1 MENAL
6 PNSQD
11 SGAGPGAD
19 QSAPAES
26 PVSAS
31 AEPPVKRGPGRPKG
45 SGTKAPPGITAEKP
59 GAQKPAQDKPGK
71 RGAKMSAE
79 ALGTLAK
86 QIQGMHAMA
95 AMMTGIPILAITPEE
110 SALLAGGI
118 SAVAEEYGLALDGKT
133 GAALQLF
140 GAAAM
145 VYAPRILQIQA
156 MKRAARANT
165 VDVESRPVN

>member
-1 MENAL
+1 MENAPL
-6 PNSQD
+6 NPD
-11 SGAGPGAD
+11 ETGAGVGTTPPG
-19 QSAPAES
+19 APAE
-26 PVSAS
+26 AS
-31 AEPPVKRGPGRPKG
+31 VQETTPPLKRGPGRPKG
-45 SGTKAPPGITAEKP
+45 SGTKAPPGVQAERV
-59 GAQKPAQDKPGK
+59 GASKAPPEKPGK

-79 ALGTLAK
+79 AVSTLAK

-95 AMMTGIPILAITPEE
+95 AMMTGIPILAISVEE
-110 SALLAGGI
+110 SQLLAGGI
-118 SAVAEEYGLALDGKT
+118 SAVAEEYGLELDGKT

-156 MKRAARANT
+156 AKRAARANT